1 MLNVKEM
8 TFEEFIEFGEK
19 ETGHKVEGQVKAI
32 LQIMFDNLKSGA
44 WSENDLRNITDAM
57 KADMKQRRKVD
68 AANG

>member
-44 WSENDLRNITDAM
+44 WYENDLRNITDAM

>member
-19 ETGHKVEGQVKAI
+19 KTGSKIDGQVKELVKI
-32 LQIMFDNLKSGA
+32 VFDNLKSGA
-44 WSENDLRNITDAM
+44 WSENDLRDITNAM
-57 KADMKQRRKVD
+57 KADMKQRRKAD

>member
-19 ETGHKVEGQVKAI
+19 ETGHKVDGQVKAI

-44 WSENDLRNITDAM
+44 WSEDDLRNVTNAM
-57 KADMKQRRKVD
+57 KADVEKRRKV
-68 AANG
+68 AASNE

>member
-19 ETGHKVEGQVKAI
+19 ETGHKVDGQVKAI

-44 WSENDLRNITDAM
+44 WSENDLSNITDAM

>member
-19 ETGHKVEGQVKAI
+19 KTGSKIDGQLKAI

-44 WSENDLRNITDAM
+44 WTEDDLRDITNTL
-57 KADMKQRRKVD
+57 KASRSQKSERS
-68 AANG
+68 A

>member
-19 ETGHKVEGQVKAI
+19 ETGHKVDGQVKAI

-44 WSENDLRNITDAM
+44 WSEDDLRNVTNAM
-57 KADMKQRRKVD
+57 KADVEKRRKV
-68 AANG
+68 AVSNE